1 MLEVVI
7 FVLEKREIM
16 RREDLTTGNA
26 LCEAVGIVCILIY
39 IGLQVYCGL
48 LYGAGAVA
56 ILLNVIMVAL
66 VYAGLTLLAFY
77 PERVNGLDAQICTGK
92 VRKLTIHMVLYMK
105 LIFVM
110 SLLFT
115 SICDVMGKQ
124 VDGAYSLITA
134 GLMIVIAVLYEI
146 KIFQLLKNNQ
156 KKK

>member
-1 MLEVVI
+1 MYARGGDFYVRKEGNHETRRFDNGKCAVRSGRNCVYTYLYRLTG
-7 FVLEKREIM
+7 VL
-16 RREDLTTGNA
+16 
-26 LCEAVGIVCILIY
+26 
-39 IGLQVYCGL
+39 
-48 LYGAGAVA
+48 
-56 ILLNVIMVAL
+56 L

>member
-1 MLEVVI
+1 M
-7 FVLEKREIM
+7 
-16 RREDLTTGNA
+16 
-26 LCEAVGIVCILIY
+26 
-39 IGLQVYCGL
+39 YCGL

-105 LIFVM
+105 LIFDM

>member
-1 MLEVVI
+1 
-7 FVLEKREIM
+7 
-16 RREDLTTGNA
+16 
-26 LCEAVGIVCILIY
+26 
-39 IGLQVYCGL
+39 
-48 LYGAGAVA
+48 
-56 ILLNVIMVAL
+56 
-66 VYAGLTLLAFY
+66 
-77 PERVNGLDAQICTGK
+77 
-92 VRKLTIHMVLYMK
+92 
-105 LIFVM
+105 M